1 MQVENNVIQIRGLK
15 KSYKRMEV
23 LKGVD
28 LNIKKGSIFC
38 LLGSNGAGKTTM
50 VKILATLLKADSGE
64 VILSGCDVKE
74 NPEQVR
80 SVISLTGQYA
90 AVDGLLTAR
99 ENLRMVGRLNHI
111 NNVKAKTDQLLREFN
126 LEYAA
131 DRPVSTFSGGMRRR
145 LDIAMS
151 LIGNPEIIFLD
162 EPTTGLDPQ
171 SRIEM
176 WKIIREMA
184 GAGVTVFLTTQ
195 YIEEAEQLANHIAVL
210 HEGIII
216 AQGSAQELKSKLAG
230 GAVLLGFED
239 TSSYITAQQ
248 VLKGCSYKLN
258 DDTLTIEVATDG
270 SVKQMANLLSNLNG
284 TNIAYLE
291 QKQASLEDVFL
302 TLVAN

>member
-1 MQVENNVIQIRGLK
+1 
-15 KSYKRMEV
+15 
-23 LKGVD
+23 
-28 LNIKKGSIFC
+28 
-38 LLGSNGAGKTTM
+38 
-50 VKILATLLKADSGE
+50 
-64 VILSGCDVKE
+64 
-74 NPEQVR
+74 
-80 SVISLTGQYA
+80 
-90 AVDGLLTAR
+90 
-99 ENLRMVGRLNHI
+99 
-111 NNVKAKTDQLLREFN
+111 
-126 LEYAA
+126 
-131 DRPVSTFSGGMRRR
+131 
-145 LDIAMS
+145 
-151 LIGNPEIIFLD
+151 
-162 EPTTGLDPQ
+162 
-171 SRIEM
+171 
-176 WKIIREMA
+176 MA

-239 TSSYITAQQ
+239 TSSYIAAQQ